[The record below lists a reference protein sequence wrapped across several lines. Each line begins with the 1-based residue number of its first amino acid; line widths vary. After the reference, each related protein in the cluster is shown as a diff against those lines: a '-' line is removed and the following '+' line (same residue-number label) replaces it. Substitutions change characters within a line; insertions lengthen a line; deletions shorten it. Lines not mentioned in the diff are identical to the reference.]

1 MNWQEIKNEYVNTHA
16 SYRDLCRK
24 HGVSIALV
32 AKRGKE
38 EGWPYLRKCKE
49 ENGQAP
55 PPFSQ
60 EELRRKRQLQHA
72 ADRLVLL
79 LEQKIAL
86 LLAEQTDTQSFRQL
100 TSCLKDLKDI
110 LDVKSEAD
118 LRLQEARIEN
128 LVRKN
133 VEPSAQENTLHVVF
147 DAGPEEWNG

>member
-1 MNWQEIKNEYVNTHA
+1 MLTYSFLISCQF
-16 SYRDLCRK
+16 
-24 HGVSIALV
+24 
-32 AKRGKE
+32 
-38 EGWPYLRKCKE
+38 KE

-133 VEPSAQENTLHVVF
+133 VEPSEQANTLHVVF